1 MKTWY
6 YIVFFIL
13 MNITIIHCS
22 KNDTVIAPDNNQP
35 NKKITGLPRTLTTA
49 ETHLI
54 ASANEFG
61 LNLFKTTILKK
72 PDKNIFISPL
82 SVSFAL
88 GMTYNGSAGTTE
100 SAMRSVLGFGTLSS
114 TEINESYKNLIDMLL
129 NLDPAVQFKIANS
142 VWYRLDFTVEQAFI
156 NLAKTFFY
164 ASVQG
169 LNFVNPSAVTTIN
182 DWVSTAT
189 NGKITSIIDNIPPEM
204 VMYLINA
211 MYFKGNWTTQ
221 FDPRS
226 TADGTFYLS
235 NGSQKAAKMMN
246 LQSEFATG
254 SFPDGTIIDLPYGGE
269 AFSMT
274 IILPKIDTPI
284 NAVINTIT
292 ESTFNSWIQNLSK
305 SKLYLTLPKF
315 KLEFESKLNN
325 VLTDMGMGIAFD
337 DQLADFTN
345 INQNGGLYISEVKH
359 KTYVDVNE
367 EGTEAAA
374 VTSVGIGLT
383 SAPPS
388 FTVNRPFIFVIRER
402 FSNTILFMGKI
413 EDPAY

>member
-1 MKTWY
+1 MS
-6 YIVFFIL
+6 
-13 MNITIIHCS
+13 ITTIQCS

-61 LNLFKTTILKK
+61 LNLFKTTVLEK

-100 SAMRSVLGFGTLSS
+100 PAMRSVLGFGTLSS

-129 NLDPAVQFKIANS
+129 NFDPAVQFKIANS
-142 VWYRLDFTVEQAFI
+142 VWYRLDFIVEQAFI
-156 NLAKTFFY
+156 NLAQTFFY

-169 LNFVNPSAVTTIN
+169 LNFINPSAVTTIN

-189 NGKITSIIDNIPPEM
+189 NGKITSIIDSIPPEM

-211 MYFKGNWTTQ
+211 MYYKGNWTTQ

-235 NGSQKAAKMMN
+235 NGSQKVTKMMN

-337 DQLADFTN
+337 DQLANFTN
-345 INQNGGLYISEVKH
+345 INRNGGLYMSEVKH

-374 VTSVGIGLT
+374 VTSVGIALT
-383 SAPPS
+383 SLPPT
-388 FTVNRPFIFVIRER
+388 FTINRPFIFVIRER